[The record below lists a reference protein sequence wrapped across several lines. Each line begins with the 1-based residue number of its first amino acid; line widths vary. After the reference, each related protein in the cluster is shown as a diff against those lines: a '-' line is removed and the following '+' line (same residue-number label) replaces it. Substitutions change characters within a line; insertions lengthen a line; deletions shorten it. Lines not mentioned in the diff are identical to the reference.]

1 MKGRGPSARPPPAA
15 SEPPSIQTGG
25 SMPSGP
31 SIQSGVDPITDFGE
45 VPDLS
50 LVSSTGAGVAPVA
63 GIPSPLGDA
72 DLPALVSSGVPTDPE
87 RSRDSVPSVQSI
99 PSIPSLAETTSPL
112 PIGVGA
118 ATMQGK
124 PDSGSP
130 AQPSP
135 RPRSAPP
142 PARPAPQPQPSPLTR
157 TAQSA
162 QYPPIHAMSPQQ
174 VAALQSAQAQPPHQA
189 APYAP
194 PPQAFQQQPQG
205 FQQQPQAFQPPQ
217 QFQPPQHFQPPQQFQ
232 PPAQF
237 AATQLGS
244 APVQGSPGPAAMP
257 PTFQPGF
264 EAPKPQKYSS
274 IPAEGTLDPRQM
286 FDGSVGF
293 GVQGASQPIMLSS
306 APPVLVDVSPH
317 ALVVETAGG
326 YCDTVIPRNA
336 KIPCEHTRKFAT
348 SHDMQTVAKIRVAQ
362 GEDGSFAAN
371 TYLGE
376 VELSG
381 IRPPAERSPSSSP
394 SSSTPTAPC
403 RCARGTS
410 PRATRRRR
418 GSSSSAWPTSPAW
431 S

>member
-1 MKGRGPSARPPPAA
+1 
-15 SEPPSIQTGG
+15 
-25 SMPSGP
+25 
-31 SIQSGVDPITDFGE
+31 
-45 VPDLS
+45 
-50 LVSSTGAGVAPVA
+50 
-63 GIPSPLGDA
+63 
-72 DLPALVSSGVPTDPE
+72 
-87 RSRDSVPSVQSI
+87 
-99 PSIPSLAETTSPL
+99 
-112 PIGVGA
+112 
-118 ATMQGK
+118 
-124 PDSGSP
+124 
-130 AQPSP
+130 
-135 RPRSAPP
+135 
-142 PARPAPQPQPSPLTR
+142 
-157 TAQSA
+157 
-162 QYPPIHAMSPQQ
+162 MSPQQ

-381 IRPPAERSPSSSP
+381 IRPASRGEVTVLVTFELDADGTVQVRARDESTGHEATARLQLIGVADESSVVMMINRFAQQPMGPGSPIQ
-394 SSSTPTAPC
+394 
-403 RCARGTS
+403 
-410 PRATRRRR
+410 
-418 GSSSSAWPTSPAW
+418 
-431 S
+431 